1 MLAVALGSS
10 VYVWNAFDS
19 SVSQLCELD
28 GMDN

>member
-19 SVSQLCELD
+19 SV
-28 GMDN
+28 